1 MLSDSEKKILDDLL
15 DNYDNRGMVR
25 ALCTAMWERSNRQS
39 DLGLKEQA
47 KESAEWSDLLSDL
60 LVE

>member
-1 MLSDSEKKILDDLL
+1 MLTDSEKKNLDELL
-15 DNYDNRGMVR
+15 ENYGNREVVQ
-25 ALCTAMWERSNRQS
+25 ALSHVMSWRGHLQS